1 MTDYIIS
8 YTPYFKKNV
17 VKEISKIGNTSLVKN
32 FDDSTALI
40 SSDLEQEEF
49 LSKLNESKPI
59 FIKHI
64 CPAQKSGNIAC
75 NLDVDKK
82 LILDKLLQ
90 EGYKVEP
97 GEKFAIQARI
107 NGGGLEGQKL
117 EYSSKDLEV
126 YIGTYFTEA
135 GGVPVFSD
143 RRITAGENI
152 KVFSIFINGTDFY
165 IGNSMSNQNL
175 NFACDEYR
183 ISSKAGGREISR
195 AENKLKEALAK
206 YNINLGSQGGVA
218 LDIGAAPGGWTKVLV
233 DHGYKVVAV
242 DPGDLHPDLQ
252 NHPNVKH
259 FKCRI
264 EDLHFENY
272 FDIIVND
279 MNVDPQVTA
288 EIMNS
293 LVPCLKENGVAVV
306 TLKLPTNPNKGI
318 EEGVAKLSEKFNVLS
333 VNSLFHNRQE
343 VTTYIQKKEMKA
355 EAEDD
360 SFEL

>member
-1 MTDYIIS
+1 MSNFIIS

-17 VKEISKIGNTSLVKN
+17 IKEISNVGNASFVKN

-40 SSDLEQEEF
+40 TSQFNQEDFFE
-49 LSKLNESKPI
+49 KLAKSKPI

-64 CPAQKSGNIAC
+64 CPAQISGKIAC
-75 NLDVDKK
+75 DLDCDKQ
-82 LILDKLLQ
+82 LILDALLN
-90 EGYKVEP
+90 EGYNVAH

-107 NGGGLEGQKL
+107 NGGGFEGKKL

-126 YIGTYFTEA
+126 FIGTYFTEQ
-135 GGVPVFSD
+135 GGEPVFSD
-143 RRITAGENI
+143 RKITAGENVR
-152 KVFSIFINGTDFY
+152 VFSIFINGTDFY

-183 ISSKAGGREISR
+183 ISSKAGAREISR

-206 YNINLGSQGGVA
+206 YNINLGSQGGVG

-233 DHGYKVVAV
+233 DHGFKVVAV
-242 DPGDLHPDLQ
+242 DPGNLHPQLQ
-252 NHPNVKH
+252 NHPNIKH

-264 EDLHFENY
+264 EDLKFENY

-288 EIMNS
+288 QIMNS
-293 LVPCLKENGVAVV
+293 LAPCLKENGVAVV
-306 TLKLPTNPNKGI
+306 TLKLPSNPSKGI
-318 EEGVAKLSEKFNVLS
+318 EESVAILSEKYHVLS

-343 VTTYIQKKEMKA
+343 VTAYIQKRG
-355 EAEDD
+355 
-360 SFEL
+360 EL

>member
-1 MTDYIIS
+1 MSDFIIS

-17 VKEISKIGNTSLVKN
+17 SKEILNIGNASIVKN

-40 SSDLEQEEF
+40 STDLNQEDF
-49 LSKLNESKPI
+49 LTKLEKSKPI

-64 CPAQKSGNIAC
+64 CPAQKMGKIDC
-75 NLDVDKK
+75 CLDIDKQR
-82 LILDKLLQ
+82 ILDTLLKQ
-90 EGYKVEP
+90 GYFVNN

-107 NGGGLEGQKL
+107 NGGGYGDKRL

-126 YIGTYFTEA
+126 FIGTYFTEK

-143 RRITAGENI
+143 RKITAGDNI
-152 KVFSIFINGTDFY
+152 KVFSIFISGTDFY

-206 YNINLGSQGGVA
+206 YNINLGSQGGIA

-233 DHGYKVVAV
+233 DHGFKVVAV
-242 DPGDLHPDLQ
+242 DPGALHPDLQ
-252 NHPNVKH
+252 NNPNVKH
-259 FKCRI
+259 YKCKI
-264 EDLHFENY
+264 EELNFENY

-279 MNVDPQVTA
+279 MNVEPQVTA

-293 LVPCLKENGVAVV
+293 LAACLKENGVAIV
-306 TLKLPTNPNKGI
+306 TLKLPTNPTKGI
-318 EEGVAKLSEKFNVLS
+318 EEGVAKLSEKYNVLS

-343 VTTYIQKKEMKA
+343 VTAYIQKKK
-355 EAEDD
+355 
-360 SFEL
+360 

>member
-1 MTDYIIS
+1 MSDFIIS

-17 VKEISKIGNTSLVKN
+17 TKEISKVGNTSIVKN
-32 FDDSTALI
+32 FDESTALI
-40 SSDLEQEEF
+40 SSDLSKEEF
-49 LSKLNESKPI
+49 LTKLGELKPI

-64 CPAQKSGNIAC
+64 CPAQKSGKITC
-75 NLDVDKK
+75 NLDEDKQI
-82 LILDKLLQ
+82 ILNELLKN
-90 EGYKVEP
+90 GYEINE

-107 NGGGLEGQKL
+107 NGGGIEGQKL
-117 EYSSKDLEV
+117 QYSSKDLEV
-126 YIGTYFTEA
+126 FIGTYFTEK

-143 RRITAGENI
+143 RKITAGENI
-152 KVFSIFINGTDFY
+152 KIFSIFINGTDFY

-206 YNINLGSQGGVA
+206 YNINLGSQGGIA
-218 LDIGAAPGGWTKVLV
+218 LDTGAAPGGWTKVLV
-233 DHGYKVVAV
+233 DHGFKVVAV

-259 FKCRI
+259 YKCRI

-279 MNVDPQVTA
+279 MNVEPQVTA

-293 LVPCLKENGVAVV
+293 LAPCLKENGVAVV
-306 TLKLPTNPNKGI
+306 TLKLPSNPSKGI

-343 VTTYIQKKEMKA
+343 VTAYIQKKSM
-355 EAEDD
+355 
-360 SFEL
+360 